1 MPTEMLIQQ
10 SMGLES
16 LPKAQQVFEPEC
28 PRELHFEYALYQ
40 RDGQFAPH
48 DRV

>member
-1 MPTEMLIQQ
+1 MLKKQ

-28 PRELHFEYALYQ
+28 PWELHLEYALYQ
-40 RDGQFAPH
+40 RDGQFASH
-48 DRV
+48 DRVK